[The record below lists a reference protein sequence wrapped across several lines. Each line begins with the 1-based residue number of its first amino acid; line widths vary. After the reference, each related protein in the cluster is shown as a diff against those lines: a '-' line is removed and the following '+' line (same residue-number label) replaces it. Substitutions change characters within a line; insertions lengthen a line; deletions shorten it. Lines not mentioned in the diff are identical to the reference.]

1 VRCPLREPET
11 VSMESERLL
20 EINAGDRSQDSTPSR
35 IDACPGN
42 IESKVVVFVNLMFLH
57 AEAFSSTSDSE
68 LSRTCASLR
77 EWADEWDN
85 HHADSGNWYSL
96 LDDWCGMLSSK
107 DDESSK
113 QSEAN
118 GYTSQRWKHLE
129 KLHQIWQAEGF
140 SQSISTILHLLSPGL
155 SLKFLK
161 SLCVRVPHDEIP
173 VRLYQFA
180 DIACPV
186 SVVSGRLDQGFKVK
200 GGARQRILDE
210 LKGVAEEHPSRPAW
224 WQITRNAHRSR
235 VVCFYTTVQ
244 GVFGQKA
251 LDLDG
256 VKISQA
262 IIATSDII
270 DVHFATPFGQAL
282 VSCNWALAFPHFV
295 WNRSADLLFQFLLVY
310 YLSPD
315 SRSRQEE
322 CEKLNNDHWNSG
334 HSGQLLHPWVLTAPT
349 AITILGLRTGVC
361 MFIELVT
368 VMAPVIWRCGDPLL
382 RPRLF
387 FIKAET
393 LFCYVVELWSLWFAV
408 CLWTV
413 DDYICTRPFH
423 LSMLIF
429 VKWFQFML
437 SCLNFSFLIEHLLP
451 AWVAMTSRQ
460 SILFLAYL
468 VLTAAGTSMAYYAL
482 PIEEA
487 SEDNGPVWEWIS
499 AFVLTFRLDFL
510 ADFDDKDLEGV
521 HQMVNSTNHQIE
533 DVANPQ
539 AASFHWVLKVF
550 TLACGLFFPVIALNL
565 YVGLLGVVYEDA
577 LKHDCHLK
585 GTFQMNSSSRLLVQ
599 RHFWRKVCCGIFDRC
614 GGIFSL
620 TYFER
625 FSRACIERGGEEH
638 EGFWIVVPEESLD
651 EMYQEGEEDLPAA
664 HAGEPPSR
672 PSLRYSRSVIPSAG
686 LRRRSSRAAWEP
698 REASLEARQAA
709 ENMQEMRDMLEK
721 ISTRLD
727 ALNVSR
733 IEEGLEELR
742 SDVKELRGA
751 IDEASSQPKKA
762 SALCF
767 RGGAVSA

>member
-672 PSLRYSRSVIPSAG
+672 YSRITASSAW
-686 LRRRSSRAAWEP
+686 LRRISSRASWEA
-698 REASLEARQAA
+698 REASIETRQAA
-709 ENMQEMRDMLEK
+709 ESMQEMRGLLEK
-721 ISTRLD
+721 VSTR
-727 ALNVSR
+727 
-733 IEEGLEELR
+733 LEELR